1 MSIDVVEMND
11 FLTKIKELCNS
22 TIVYWILVGVTVFG
36 VCYGASWLKNRY
48 SGSELPAADVA
59 KGQIESARE
68 HQRAISSSLYE
79 AETGAGNVSSGI
91 EKSQAGVRNAQE
103 SASNI
108 EAAIAEQRRLI
119 GECQSIIRD
128 IQEGAAKETSNN

>member
-1 MSIDVVEMND
+1 MND

-22 TIVYWILVGVTVFG
+22 TIVYWLLVGVTVFG

-48 SGSELPAADVA
+48 NSGTTAAADVVA
-59 KGQIESARE
+59 GQIKSARE
-68 HQRAISSSLYE
+68 RERAIGQSLLE
-79 AETGAGNVSSGI
+79 AETGAGNMSSRI

-119 GECQSIIRD
+119 GECQQILRGIL
-128 IQEGAAKETSNN
+128 EGNEGQAGNSKDPA

>member
-1 MSIDVVEMND
+1 MNE
-11 FLTKIKELCNS
+11 FLNKIKELCNS
-22 TIVYWILVGVTVFG
+22 TIVYWLLVGITVLG

-48 SGSELPAADVA
+48 NSGTTAAADVVA
-59 KGQIESARE
+59 DQIKSARDRE
-68 HQRAISSSLYE
+68 RAIGQSLLE
-79 AETGAGNVSSGI
+79 AETGAGDLSERIGR
-91 EKSQAGVRNAQE
+91 SQEGVRNAQE

>member
-1 MSIDVVEMND
+1 MND

-22 TIVYWILVGVTVFG
+22 TIVYWLLVGVTVFG

-68 HQRAISSSLYE
+68 HQRAISISLYE
-79 AETGAGNVSSGI
+79 AETGAGSVSSRI

-119 GECQSIIRD
+119 RECQQIID
-128 IQEGAAKETSNN
+128 SCIAGDEGQAGNSKDPA

>member
-1 MSIDVVEMND
+1 MND

-22 TIVYWILVGVTVFG
+22 TIVYWILVGITVFG

-48 SGSELPAADVA
+48 NSCATAAADVVA
-59 KGQIESARE
+59 DQIKSARE
-68 HQRAISSSLYE
+68 RERAIGQSLLE
-79 AETGAGNVSSGI
+79 AETGAGNVSSRI

-108 EAAIAEQRRLI
+108 EAAIEEQRRLI
-119 GECQSIIRD
+119 RECQQIID
-128 IQEGAAKETSNN
+128 SCLAGNEGQAGNSKDPT

>member
-1 MSIDVVEMND
+1 MND

-22 TIVYWILVGVTVFG
+22 TIVYWLLVSVTVFG

-68 HQRAISSSLYE
+68 HQRAISSEVSE
-79 AETGAGNVSSGI
+79 AETRAGDVSNRI
-91 EKSQAGVRNAQE
+91 ERSQAGIRNAQD
-103 SASNI
+103 SAGNI
-108 EAAIAEQRRLI
+108 EAAIEEQRRII
-119 GECQSIIRD
+119 GECKSLLGKIL
-128 IQEGAAKETSNN
+128 EGNEE

>member
-1 MSIDVVEMND
+1 MND

-22 TIVYWILVGVTVFG
+22 TIVYWLLVGVTVFC

-68 HQRAISSSLYE
+68 HQRAISGSLYE
-79 AETGAGNVSSGI
+79 AETGAGDLSERIGR
-91 EKSQAGVRNAQE
+91 SQAGVRNAQE

-108 EAAIAEQRRLI
+108 EAAIEEQRRLI
-119 GECQSIIRD
+119 RECQQIID
-128 IQEGAAKETSNN
+128 SCLAGNEGQAGNSKDPA

>member
-1 MSIDVVEMND
+1 MNE
-11 FLTKIKELCNS
+11 FLNKIKELCNS
-22 TIVYWILVGVTVFG
+22 TFVYWLLVGIAVFG

-48 SGSELPAADVA
+48 NSGATAAADVVA
-59 KGQIESARE
+59 DQIKSARE
-68 HQRAISSSLYE
+68 RERAIGQSLLE
-79 AETGAGNVSSGI
+79 AETGAGNVSSRI

-119 GECQSIIRD
+119 GECQQILERLLQGD
-128 IQEGAAKETSNN
+128 EGQAGNSKDPA

>member
-1 MSIDVVEMND
+1 MND

-108 EAAIAEQRRLI
+108 EAAIEEQRRLI
-119 GECQSIIRD
+119 RECQQIID
-128 IQEGAAKETSNN
+128 SCIAGDEGQAGNSKDPA

>member
-1 MSIDVVEMND
+1 MND

-22 TIVYWILVGVTVFG
+22 TIVYWLLVGVTVFG

-68 HQRAISSSLYE
+68 HQRAISSEVSE
-79 AETGAGNVSSGI
+79 AETRAGDVSNRIG
-91 EKSQAGVRNAQE
+91 KSQAGIRNAQD
-103 SASNI
+103 SAGNI
-108 EAAIAEQRRLI
+108 EAAIEEQRRII
-119 GECQSIIRD
+119 GECKSLLGEIL
-128 IQEGAAKETSNN
+128 EGNEE

>member
-1 MSIDVVEMND
+1 MSIEVVEMND

-22 TIVYWILVGVTVFG
+22 TIVYWLLVSVTVFG

-68 HQRAISSSLYE
+68 HQRAISIEVSE
-79 AETGAGNVSSGI
+79 AETRAGDVSNRIG
-91 EKSQAGVRNAQE
+91 KSQAGIRNAQD
-103 SASNI
+103 SAGNI
-108 EAAIAEQRRLI
+108 EAAIEEQRRII
-119 GECQSIIRD
+119 GECKSLLGKIL
-128 IQEGAAKETSNN
+128 EGNEE

>member
-1 MSIDVVEMND
+1 MND

-22 TIVYWILVGVTVFG
+22 TIVYWLLVGVTVFG

-68 HQRAISSSLYE
+68 HQRAISSEVSE
-79 AETGAGNVSSGI
+79 AETRAGDVSNRI
-91 EKSQAGVRNAQE
+91 EKSQAGIRNAQD
-103 SASNI
+103 SAGNI
-108 EAAIAEQRRLI
+108 EAAIEEQRR
-119 GECQSIIRD
+119 IIRECKSLLGE
-128 IQEGAAKETSNN
+128 ILEGNEK